1 MNRRE
6 QLSLPPVHKLPALN
20 LGLRPCEPSDWLD
33 APDAFG
39 DNLMRTR
46 QLAEK
51 RHLIAEQKSQIYACL
66 PDARAAEE
74 EAIAAL
80 TEHLLIYH
88 QLSLP
93 SQTPNSLLSVSALIP
108 EDILIMLPTKKSSL
122 NADWVLGAASLCFPS
137 HWRLQDKMGK
147 SITAIHAPVPD
158 FEEVLARP
166 VIRFFTNM
174 HIGRLSQRLN
184 WSVQTEDKLHTPHHI
199 PTKFTGKTANEWGNI
214 IHIRIERQCFF
225 KLPVTGAIIFS
236 IRTSLAPL
244 NKFQETPEF
253 PNLVL
258 RQAAKLSEAFYS
270 YKNLSSAE
278 EGLRIWIDKYGYGEQ
293 V

>member
-1 MNRRE
+1 MNPPE
-6 QLSLPPVHKLPALN
+6 QFSLPPVHKLPALN
-20 LGLRPCEPSDWLD
+20 LGLRPCAPSDWLD

-39 DNLMRTR
+39 DDLMRTR

-51 RHLIAEQKSQIYACL
+51 KHLIAEQKSKIYACL
-66 PDARAAEE
+66 PDAQAAET
-74 EAIAAL
+74 EATAAL
-80 TEHLLIYH
+80 TEHLHIYH
-88 QLSLP
+88 QHSLP
-93 SQTPNSLLSVSALIP
+93 SQKTDSLLSVSARIP
-108 EDILIMLPTKKSSL
+108 EDILIMLPTAKGSP

-147 SITAIHAPVPD
+147 SIRAIHSPVPD
-158 FEEVLARP
+158 FAEVLARP

-174 HIGRLSQRLN
+174 QIGRLSQRLN
-184 WSVQTEDKLHTPHHI
+184 WSVQTEDKLHTPHHT
-199 PTKFTGKTANEWGNI
+199 PMKLTRRTANDWGNI

-253 PNLVL
+253 PYRVL
-258 RQAAKLSEAFYS
+258 QQTEKLSEAFYS
-270 YKNLSSAE
+270 YKNLSYAE
-278 EGLRIWIDKYGYGEQ
+278 EGLRIWIDKYMPQ
-293 V
+293 TT